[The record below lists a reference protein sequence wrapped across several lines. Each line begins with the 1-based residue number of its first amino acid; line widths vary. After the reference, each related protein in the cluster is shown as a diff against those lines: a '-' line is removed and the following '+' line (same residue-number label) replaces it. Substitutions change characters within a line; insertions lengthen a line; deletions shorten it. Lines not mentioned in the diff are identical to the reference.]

1 MTWRLAE
8 RETDL
13 GTGRGQPVF
22 RMREVRRLCD
32 NGHQTSIMTTRRDLA
47 TPQVASR
54 MFARWRQENFFR
66 YMRQEYNLDHLCTYA
81 TEAADPQR
89 PVPNPQ
95 RKKRAKELAA
105 LNRERARLD
114 KAYTH
119 AWLATTDASQTHRA
133 ALGAQLQDLNERI
146 GEHRAVTKSLPHKV
160 PVGETLDPDTV
171 VRLEPERKIFTDLV
185 RTLAYRAE
193 SALLGRVGPLLARDG
208 EEGRA
213 FLKALF
219 ATPADLVPNDTEL
232 LVRFHSM
239 AQPRLNRALRALCEA
254 ATDERH
260 LYPGTSLR
268 MVFEGPSC
276 LIEN

>member
-13 GTGRGQPVF
+13 GTGRGRPVF
-22 RMREVRRLCD
+22 RMREVRRLCG

-105 LNRERARLD
+105 LNRERARLE

-146 GEHRAVTKSLPHKV
+146 GEHRGVTKSLPHKV
-160 PVGETLDPDTV
+160 TVGETLDPDTV

-219 ATPADLVPNDTEL
+219 ATP
-232 LVRFHSM
+232 RG
-239 AQPRLNRALRALCEA
+239 PRPKRHRTPRALPLNGPASPQ
-254 ATDERH
+254 
-260 LYPGTSLR
+260 PGPA
-268 MVFEGPSC
+268 GPVRGRDR
-276 LIEN
+276 

>member
-1 MTWRLAE
+1 MQRRRQCMPATTEVWVSDARAQPWFFVTTEANDHLLAAIE
-8 RETDL
+8 RDIL
-13 GTGRGQPVF
+13 
-22 RMREVRRLCD
+22 
-32 NGHQTSIMTTRRDLA
+32 
-47 TPQVASR
+47 
-54 MFARWRQENFFR
+54 
-66 YMRQEYNLDHLCTYA
+66 LDHRCTYA
-81 TEAADPQR
+81 TEAADTQR

-95 RKKRAKELAA
+95 RNKRAKELAA
-105 LNRERARLD
+105 LNREQARLE
-114 KAYTH
+114 KAYTD

-133 ALGAQLQDLNERI
+133 ALGAQIQDLNERI
-146 GEHRAVTKSLPHKV
+146 GEHRSVTKSLPHKV

-171 VRLEPERKIFTDLV
+171 VRLKPERKIFTDLV

-239 AQPRLNRALRALCEA
+239 APPRLNRALRALCEA
-254 ATDERH
+254 ANDEPH

-268 MVFEGPSC
+268 MLFEGPRC